1 MYLEMMYVYLYLYV
15 YSMDWTALKNKEVA
29 APYTP
34 PMKNSLDSSNFEQ
47 YEEADEIPHYDGN
60 QEPFANF

>member
-1 MYLEMMYVYLYLYV
+1 MYVC
-15 YSMDWTALKNKEVA
+15 SMDWTALKNKEVA

>member
-1 MYLEMMYVYLYLYV
+1 MYLSVYVCMYTF
-15 YSMDWTALKNKEVA
+15 SIDWTALKNKTVP

-34 PMKNSLDSSNFEQ
+34 PMKNALDSSNFEQ
-47 YEEADEIPHYDGN
+47 YEEADEIPYYDGN